1 MPKSDKKT
9 KTEASRTNS
18 TKKNKDKKKR
28 TPTRSTDRTGKE
40 PSTPEKKNKRS
51 KSKSPCKGTPPPTGG
66 RGKYRD
72 KTSPEDTPSSARSR
86 GPIKSLQRSPLKRT
100 STTKPFS
107 SKTPPKRSSTSTTS
121 PKRRSSQSPSGPRRV
136 RNKMNALSLEAKV
149 TSDITEAPKKT
160 EEEDTGVEKGAK
172 PAPNHI
178 DWMSTEEVDKALK
191 HFHPT
196 SEWQELPHDEKV
208 GMLAGCY
215 TPSEIK
221 PTYLCYMTLMGVEP
235 RHVNL
240 AELKNRK
247 VTAKAM
253 SDTVVKVM
261 NKTVHVGCTG

>member
-66 RGKYRD
+66 QGKYRD
-72 KTSPEDTPSSARSR
+72 TSPEDTPSSARSR

-221 PTYLCYMTLMGVEP
+221 PTYLYYMTLMGVEP

-247 VTAKAM
+247 VMAKAM
-253 SDTVVKVM
+253 SDTVVKVI